1 MLPIEHPFK
10 PKKGGHKKWAGNRT
24 PLTIALTRGVC
35 RLFADMGYG
44 TLTEFRLSN
53 GRRVDVMALDTSGG
67 FSIIE
72 VKSTVADFR
81 NDVKWMEY
89 LPYSDR
95 FYFAVSEH
103 FPIGILPDDYG
114 IIIADSFG
122 ATVEREAPEQSLNAT
137 RKRQQLRRFALTA
150 SERLQRLSDAR
161 P

>member
-1 MLPIEHPFK
+1 MLSLELPFK
-10 PKKGGHKKWAGNRT
+10 PEKDGRRKRIANRT

-44 TLTEFRLSN
+44 TLTEFRLPN
-53 GRRVDVMALDTSGG
+53 GRRVDIMALDSSGE

-81 NDVKWMEY
+81 NDVKWTEY

-103 FPIGILPDDYG
+103 FPVSILPEDYG
-114 IIIADSFG
+114 VIIADSFG
-122 ATVEREAPEQSLNAT
+122 ATIERTAPENSLNAT
-137 RKRQQLRRFALTA
+137 RRRQQLRKFALTA
-150 SERLQRLSDAR
+150 SARLQRLSDPR

>member
-1 MLPIEHPFK
+1 MLPLELPFK
-10 PKKGGHKKWAGNRT
+10 PKKRGHKKWSGNRT

-44 TLTEFRLSN
+44 TLTEFRLPN
-53 GRRVDVMALDTSGG
+53 GRRVDIIALDSSGG

-72 VKSTVADFR
+72 VKSTAADFR

-95 FYFAVSEH
+95 FYFAVSED
-103 FPIGILPDDYG
+103 FPIDILPDDYG
-114 IIIADSFG
+114 LIIADSFG
-122 ATVEREAPEQSLNAT
+122 ATVEREAPEQLLNAT
-137 RKRQQLRRFALTA
+137 RKRQQLLRFALTA
-150 SERLQRLSDAR
+150 SERLQRLSDPR

>member
-1 MLPIEHPFK
+1 MLPIQLPFEPEK
-10 PKKGGHKKWAGNRT
+10 DDRRKRVGNRT

-35 RLFADMGYG
+35 RLFTDMGYG
-44 TLTEFRLSN
+44 TLTEFRLPNS
-53 GRRVDVMALDTSGG
+53 RRVDIIALDSSGR

-150 SERLQRLSDAR
+150 SERLQRLSDPR